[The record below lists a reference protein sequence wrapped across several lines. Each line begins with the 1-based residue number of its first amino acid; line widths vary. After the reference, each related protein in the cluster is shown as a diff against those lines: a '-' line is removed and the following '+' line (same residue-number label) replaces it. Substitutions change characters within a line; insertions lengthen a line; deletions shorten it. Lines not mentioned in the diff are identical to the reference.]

1 MSESNRMLNDIRA
14 YLRLSAA
21 ASAKISASAIIDSY
35 EKGLIY
41 EKLDGQTTQVK
52 LEQITKIP
60 ISTINRWLDSF
71 LQGRIITPPDEYY
84 SSYRALFTLQELGIQ
99 LDALKRRASKNT
111 ASNSEKKQQTPKEKL
126 AEEKL

>member
-1 MSESNRMLNDIRA
+1 MSEANRILNHIRA

-21 ASAKISASAIIDSY
+21 ATAKISAPAIIDTY
-35 EKGLIY
+35 EKGLVY

-52 LEQITKIP
+52 LEQTTKIP

-71 LQGRIITPPDEYY
+71 LQGRIVMPPDEYY

-99 LDALKRRASKNT
+99 LDALKRRGKKNT
-111 ASNSEKKQQTPKEKL
+111 ALNSEKKIQTPKEKI